1 MCGAK
6 CVDASAVKKTHTQT
20 RQRRYQAVS
29 LCTYCT
35 DNRTQ
40 TTSLALSFNCLC
52 CPTSCLSFPLCRM
65 TRGFICLFV
74 TSSLCDL
81 LL

>member
-40 TTSLALSFNCLC
+40 TTSLALFFKLPVLPNF
-52 CPTSCLSFPLCRM
+52 LSLFPSVPHDAWFYL
-65 TRGFICLFV
+65 FICHFLTV
-74 TSSLCDL
+74 
-81 LL
+81 